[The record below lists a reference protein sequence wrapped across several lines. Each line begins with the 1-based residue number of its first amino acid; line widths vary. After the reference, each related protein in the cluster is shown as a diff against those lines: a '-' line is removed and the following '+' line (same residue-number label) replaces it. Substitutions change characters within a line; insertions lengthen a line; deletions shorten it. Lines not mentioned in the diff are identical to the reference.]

1 MTLPHR
7 LAGKISS
14 AHQLEGATA
23 IQIVDLVLNGLAEAI
38 VGGDAVEIPGLG
50 ALRAETLPERR
61 DLHPS
66 TGAAITIPAST
77 HVIFEPA
84 S

>member
-1 MTLPHR
+1 
-7 LAGKISS
+7 
-14 AHQLEGATA
+14 
-23 IQIVDLVLNGLAEAI
+23 V
-38 VGGDAVEIPGLG
+38 
-50 ALRAETLPERR
+50 PERR

-84 S
+84 R